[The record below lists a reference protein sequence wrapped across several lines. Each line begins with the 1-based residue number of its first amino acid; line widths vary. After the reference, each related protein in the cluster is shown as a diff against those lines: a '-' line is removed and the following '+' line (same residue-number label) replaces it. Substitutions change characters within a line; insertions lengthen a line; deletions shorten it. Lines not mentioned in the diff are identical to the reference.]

1 MNIERGKRYA
11 LNLLGVRMY
20 TCSEVFERLLRKGA
34 EKDDAELI
42 VAELISKGILDDKE
56 YAKCY
61 IHDAASLSGKGAYRI
76 RQELIK
82 KGIAKRLIDE
92 AFEESEASFSDGI
105 TEYARLKFGEDLE
118 VSYKELDRIKNH
130 LARRG
135 YSYGEISDCL
145 ENLRIKAS
153 RSEEY

>member
-1 MNIERGKRYA
+1 MNIERGKNYA
-11 LNLLGVRMY
+11 LNLLSVRMY
-20 TCSEVFERLLRKGA
+20 TCQEVYERLLNKGV
-34 EKDDAELI
+34 EKEDAERI
-42 VAELISKGILDDKE
+42 VAELSEKGILNDRE

-76 RQELIK
+76 KLELIK
-82 KGIAKRLIDE
+82 KGIAPSVIDE
-92 AFEESEASFSDGI
+92 ALKEDETSFSDCI
-105 TEYARLKFGEDLE
+105 TEYARMKFGEDKE
-118 VSYKELDRIKNH
+118 VSYKEFNKIKNH

-145 ENLRIKAS
+145 LALGVKAS